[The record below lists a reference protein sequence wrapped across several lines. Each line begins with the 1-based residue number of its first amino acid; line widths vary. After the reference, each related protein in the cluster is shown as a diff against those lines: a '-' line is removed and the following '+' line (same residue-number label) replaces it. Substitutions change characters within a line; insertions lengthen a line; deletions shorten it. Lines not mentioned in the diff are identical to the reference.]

1 MTFISTK
8 ALSESFTCLIDF
20 IFKITFKDLR
30 FDLIYLSK
38 LQQIFT
44 LFDVDG
50 DGKLNKNEAKMCLA
64 WNFNLNPEMVDD
76 ARLERDQVLSENI
89 EMMEFVRKMNAQ
101 MNSEEQKRLK
111 ENWNM
116 IKGAVQDFFEKYD

>member
-1 MTFISTK
+1 M
-8 ALSESFTCLIDF
+8 AE
-20 IFKITFKDLR
+20 
-30 FDLIYLSK
+30 SK
-38 LQQIFT
+38 LRQIFT

-50 DGKLNKNEAKMCLA
+50 DGKLNKDEAKMCLA

-76 ARLERDQVLSENI
+76 ARLERDQVLSEGI